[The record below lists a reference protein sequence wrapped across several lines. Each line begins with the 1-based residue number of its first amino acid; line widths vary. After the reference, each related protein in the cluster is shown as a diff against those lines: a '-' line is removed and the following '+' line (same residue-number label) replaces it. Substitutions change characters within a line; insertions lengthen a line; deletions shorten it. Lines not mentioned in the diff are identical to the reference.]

1 MMRWPFPAWTLAIAV
16 ILILQTTS
24 AYLTRIVPIVSP
36 AFMKEFGWNGS
47 GIGYLTVA
55 NTVGA
60 LFVLMIGTALIRQVG
75 AVRALQ
81 VSLLI
86 GAASIVL
93 FYFPSFAVALFASF
107 LIGLS
112 NGTATPAG
120 SEVLQRFTPAANR
133 NFVFSIKQAGVPLGG
148 VIAGLTLPP
157 LVDALGWRMALVV
170 SAAAAIGGTCVMWP
184 FCARIDGPRIWA
196 SALKLDGLSSMRDLA
211 FPVRSLSLAPGLL
224 RIALVGALLAIAQA
238 VWFTFTVTYLVVELG
253 ISLSVA
259 GLVFAVMQGT
269 SVVGRVLMGWITDR
283 PGSAQTTLAA
293 AAVASA
299 VTTALLAMSTA
310 AWPVWSLVLLAA
322 VAGVAVASW
331 NGVQVA
337 EVARRSPP
345 GLVGETASG
354 SVILVFISHMVAP
367 AAFAA
372 FVAATNRYDY
382 ALLVAAGCSLL
393 CLPLLKGIDRSA
405 EKLR

>member
-36 AFMKEFGWNGS
+36 AFMEEFGWNGS
-47 GIGYLTVA
+47 WIGYLTAA

-60 LFVLMIGTALIRQVG
+60 LFVLMIGTALIRRVG

-120 SEVLQRFTPAANR
+120 SEVLQRFTPEANR

-148 VIAGLTLPP
+148 VVAGLTLPP
-157 LVDALGWRMALVV
+157 LVDALGWQMALVV
-170 SAAAAIGGTCVMWP
+170 AAAAAIGATCVMWP

-196 SALKLDGLSSMRDLA
+196 SAFKFDGLSSIRDLA
-211 FPVRSLSLAPGLL
+211 FPVRSLSQAPGLL
-224 RIALVGALLAIAQA
+224 RISLVGALLAVSQA
-238 VWFTFTVTYLVVELG
+238 CWFTFSVTYLVVELG
-253 ISLSVA
+253 MSLSVA
-259 GLVFAVMQGT
+259 GLVFAVMQAT

-283 PGSAQTTLAA
+283 LGSPPATLAF

-299 VTTALLAMSTA
+299 ATTALLGLSTP

-331 NGVQVA
+331 NGVQIA

-372 FVAATNRYDY
+372 FVAATNRFDY
-382 ALLVAAGCSLL
+382 ALLAAAGCSLL
-393 CLPLLKGIDRSA
+393 CLPLLKGIDRGA
-405 EKLR
+405 EKSR

>member
-283 PGSAQTTLAA
+283 LGSAQTTLAA